1 MSINKRLF
9 EAALISEKQFGF
21 LESIR
26 TEKVVSLYYELR
38 LILYL
43 GILLLTGGLGYL
55 AYENIGEFGHV
66 LLMLLMAVLAGGGYY
81 FVLNKSKAYS
91 NFKVQETSVYLDYVI
106 VLVALLIVGLFTY
119 IQVYFDLVEVLLN
132 YTSLLSAI
140 LFFYM
145 AYRFDNKILLS
156 MAITALVA
164 IFGLTLTPVGWL
176 KSEWFEATD
185 LYLISIIIGLFL
197 IAIGYFLAQI
207 SIKEH
212 FLFSYQNY
220 GLLLFYAGSIVAIFI
235 NPIWVSILVTL
246 AAIGGLVYTWKTKQ
260 FLFFLYSILTAYIA
274 ITYLVLKSLI
284 EMSDLGY
291 VLMIYYFPTTC
302 VSAIVFLVSKKAHFK
317 ND

>member
-1 MSINKRLF
+1 MSINKILF

-55 AYENIGEFGHV
+55 AYENIGEFGHF

-81 FVLNKSKAYS
+81 FVLKKSKPYS
-91 NFKVQETSVYLDYVI
+91 NFIVKESSVYLDYII
-106 VLVALLIVGLFTY
+106 VLVALLVVGLFTY
-119 IQVYFDLVEVLLN
+119 IQVYFDLVEELLN
-132 YTSLLSAI
+132 YTSLLSAG

-164 IFGLTLTPVGWL
+164 TFGLTITPVGWL

-185 LYLISIIIGLFL
+185 LYLISIIIGLFF
-197 IAIGYFLAQI
+197 IAVGYFLSQK

-220 GLLLFYAGSIVAIFI
+220 GLLLFYGGCITSLFVS
-235 NPIWVSILVTL
+235 PIWVAMVV
-246 AAIGGLVYTWKTKQ
+246 AIIAGGALYYTWKFKQ
-260 FLFFLYSILTAYIA
+260 FLFFLYSVLTAYIA
-274 ITYLVLKSLI
+274 LTYLIFMSLL
-284 EMSDLGY
+284 ENSDAWIF
-291 VLMIYYFPTTC
+291 MIYYFPITC
-302 VSAIVFLVSKKAHFK
+302 VSAIGFFISNKAHFK